1 MLKLIYTETALHL
14 ELITTDLEEWIEQRL
29 IFATSIG
36 ETLLVNAEKATF
48 LLPEEICEATP
59 VNSYIHNQG
68 VNSVTAHRCDLDLI
82 EIGLIGYWLA
92 TDIDSAE
99 GVFVTQLP
107 DRVELYLWR
116 LWLSANSPSFVS
128 DSAIG

>member
-14 ELITTDLEEWIEQRL
+14 ELINTDLEDWIEQRL

-36 ETLLVNAEKATF
+36 ETLWANAEKATF
-48 LLPEEICEATP
+48 LLPEAICEVTA
-59 VNSYIHNQG
+59 VNLYFHNQG
-68 VNSVTAHRCDLDLI
+68 VKSVTAHRCDLDRV

-92 TDIDSAE
+92 TDTDSAE

-107 DRVELYLWR
+107 DRVELHLWR
-116 LWLSANSPSFVS
+116 LWLSANSHSFAS